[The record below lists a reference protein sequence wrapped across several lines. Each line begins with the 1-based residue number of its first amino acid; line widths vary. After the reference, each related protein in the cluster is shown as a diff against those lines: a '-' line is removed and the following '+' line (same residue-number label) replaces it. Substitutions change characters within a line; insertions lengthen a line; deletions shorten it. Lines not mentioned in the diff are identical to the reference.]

1 MALLASHSLRSQSRC
16 VAVPEIQIPG
26 LAGERKTI
34 AGQVG
39 QMPTALMKA
48 VSNVSSARAI
58 DARLSGEAGARG
70 QEAHALMER
79 LYPLCRSL
87 TGDGVRRT
95 LELLQEVIPL
105 KIHEVQ
111 TGTRVY
117 DWTVPNE
124 WNVKDAYVLDRQ
136 GRRVIDFCVNN
147 LHLAGYS
154 ASIDAT
160 IDRSRLLEHLFSDPD
175 HPDWIP
181 YKHFYHKEGWGFCVS
196 HRQLRELNEPEYRVR
211 IDSRLEP
218 GSLTY
223 GEFIVP
229 GRESSEVLVST
240 HTCHPS
246 LCNDNL
252 SGIVTA
258 ALLARDLA
266 QARTGLGFRF
276 VFVPATLGPLVWL
289 SRNEH
294 LVPHICGGLVIAGV
308 GDPGPFTYIR
318 SRRSSARIDRAIA
331 HTFACA
337 TSVESA
343 MREFVPVGYDQRQYC
358 SPGFN
363 LPMGCFMRTPHGEYP
378 EYHTSAD
385 NLQFTTAAALG
396 ESWRVMRLALD
407 ILDEDRVF
415 LNLSPKGEPR
425 LGARGLF
432 ADAER
437 LGLFWILNFSDGHHS
452 LLDIAE
458 RARMPFWNL
467 REGAQRL
474 EECGLLAMANNN
486 VIG

>member
-1 MALLASHSLRSQSRC
+1 MVLSCSEGIHGRLL
-16 VAVPEIQIPG
+16 
-26 LAGERKTI
+26 
-34 AGQVG
+34 
-39 QMPTALMKA
+39 
-48 VSNVSSARAI
+48 
-58 DARLSGEAGARG
+58 GEASVAG

-95 LELLQEVIPL
+95 LQLLQDIIPL
-105 KIHEVQ
+105 KIHDVP
-111 TGTRVY
+111 TGSRAY
-117 DWTVPNE
+117 DWIVPNE
-124 WNVKDAYVLDRQ
+124 WNVKDAYVLDGK
-136 GRRVIDFCVNN
+136 GRRVIDFRLNN

-154 ASIDAT
+154 APIDAT
-160 IDRSRLLEHLFSDPD
+160 VDRAELLEHLFTDPD

-181 YKHFYHKEGWGFCVS
+181 YRHFYHKEGWGFCVS
-196 HRQLRELNEPEYRVR
+196 HRQLPELNEPEYRVR

-223 GEFIVP
+223 GELILT
-229 GRESSEVLVST
+229 GRESGEILIST

-266 QARTGLGFRF
+266 LARTRLGFRF

-289 SRNEH
+289 SRNEP
-294 LVPHICGGLVIAGV
+294 VVANIRGGLVVAGV

-318 SRRSSARIDRAIA
+318 SRRGSARIDRAIA
-331 HTFACA
+331 HVFTYA
-337 TSVESA
+337 TSDGA
-343 MREFVPVGYDQRQYC
+343 TREFAPFGYDQRQYC
-358 SPGFN
+358 SPGFD
-363 LPMGCFMRTPHGEYP
+363 LPMGCFMRTPHGEYRQ
-378 EYHTSAD
+378 YHTSAD
-385 NLQFTTAAALG
+385 NLQFVTAAALG
-396 ESWRVMRLALD
+396 ESWRVMRLALHV
-407 ILDEDRVF
+407 LDEDRVF

-425 LGARGLF
+425 LGSRGLS
-432 ADAER
+432 ADAGR

-458 RARMPFWNL
+458 RAHMPFWSL

-474 EECGLLAMANNN
+474 EECGLLAVADDN
-486 VIG
+486 VTE